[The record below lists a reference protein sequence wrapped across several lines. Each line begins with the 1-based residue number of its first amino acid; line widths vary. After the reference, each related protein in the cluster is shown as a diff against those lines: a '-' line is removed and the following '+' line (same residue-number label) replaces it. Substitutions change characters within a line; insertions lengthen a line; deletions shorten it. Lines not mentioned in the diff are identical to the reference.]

1 MNINAFKM
9 PTPIHIF
16 VSRSPRD
23 SRICFGSFIY
33 VTPLFVFGMF
43 PLQTSFE
50 FETSLTTYLLNNIQI
65 IIPIRTVFNT
75 VNPINHRTVSN
86 IKSTVRGLSSV
97 HILENLRIMQIP
109 RQECIQIQSLFRI
122 PHFPLPFR
130 VMKRHHEFCQAVHCK
145 AHKPS
150 SFVPP

>member
-1 MNINAFKM
+1 M

-43 PLQTSFE
+43 LLQTSFE
-50 FETSLTTYLLNNIQI
+50 LVTSLTTYLLNNIQI
-65 IIPIRTVFNT
+65 IIPINTVFNT

-97 HILENLRIMQIP
+97 HILENLRIIKTP
-109 RQECIQIQSLFRI
+109 RQECIGIQSLFRI
-122 PHFPLPFR
+122 PLVPLLTHGWNT
-130 VMKRHHEFCQAVHCK
+130 HHEFRKIVGCK
-145 AHKPS
+145 AHIPS

>member
-1 MNINAFKM
+1 MNINALKM

-33 VTPLFVFGMF
+33 VTPLFVFGML

-50 FETSLTTYLLNNIQI
+50 LVTSLTTYLLNNIHN
-65 IIPIRTVFNT
+65 IIPINTVFRT
-75 VNPINHRTVSN
+75 VNPTNHRTVSI

-97 HILENLRIMQIP
+97 HNLGFLLNIRTSKYI
-109 RQECIQIQSLFRI
+109 
-122 PHFPLPFR
+122 
-130 VMKRHHEFCQAVHCK
+130 
-145 AHKPS
+145 HK
-150 SFVPP
+150 FICRY